1 MIIDSIDNLTLNQYS
16 YLDLL
21 NELEVCKTKALI
33 KLKKEDENVK
43 NFIESKLYLV
53 LKSNLIKTNNKYD
66 YYLKSVEDYTK
77 LINKEVFDILMKEGN
92 KWKMLKLYS
101 SISRSLSSIG

>member
-77 LINKEVFDILMKEGN
+77 VINKEVFDILMKEGS
-92 KWKMLKLYS
+92 K
-101 SISRSLSSIG
+101 

>member
-77 LINKEVFDILMKEGN
+77 VINKEVFDILMKEGR
-92 KWKMLKLYS
+92 K
-101 SISRSLSSIG
+101 

>member
-1 MIIDSIDNLTLNQYS
+1 MIIDSIDNFTLNQYS

-92 KWKMLKLYS
+92 K
-101 SISRSLSSIG
+101 

>member
-33 KLKKEDENVK
+33 KLKKEDKNVK
-43 NFIESKLYLV
+43 DFIESKLYLV

-92 KWKMLKLYS
+92 K
-101 SISRSLSSIG
+101 

>member
-21 NELEVCKTKALI
+21 KELEVCKTKALI

-92 KWKMLKLYS
+92 K
-101 SISRSLSSIG
+101 

>member
-77 LINKEVFDILMKEGN
+77 VINKEEVDILMKEGS
-92 KWKMLKLYS
+92 K
-101 SISRSLSSIG
+101 

>member
-77 LINKEVFDILMKEGN
+77 LINKEVFDILMKEGS
-92 KWKMLKLYS
+92 K
-101 SISRSLSSIG
+101 

>member
-21 NELEVCKTKALI
+21 NELEVCKTTALI
-33 KLKKEDENVK
+33 KLKKEHENVK

-77 LINKEVFDILMKEGN
+77 LINKEVFDILMKEN
-92 KWKMLKLYS
+92 
-101 SISRSLSSIG
+101 

>member
-21 NELEVCKTKALI
+21 NELEVCKTKSII

-77 LINKEVFDILMKEGN
+77 VINKEVFDILMKEGS
-92 KWKMLKLYS
+92 K
-101 SISRSLSSIG
+101 